1 MSALRKFFTVI
12 RSTVDAF
19 ADDEL
24 LTRAAALSFYAAL
37 SLAPLLLLLVWA
49 VSIVQPDWIGGVT
62 QMLAT
67 VVGEGGAVAIND
79 VLDAV
84 KGRTLSGNVASIIS
98 IGITVFSATAVFAQL
113 QGTLNRVWRVK
124 PKPGAAIGAWLR
136 ARAHAAALLVGLGF
150 LLVISFVISTAIRS
164 VIHGQGELWTALG
177 ATSGLI
183 VLFVAFCAIYKVLPD
198 ALVDWSDVMLG
209 AAITSLLLQLGRY
222 VIDFYLERAKVG
234 SAYGSAAGLVVLLTW
249 MYYSAV
255 VVLTGASLTRA
266 LADAYGK
273 PIRPSM
279 HAVEFLPGEVEV
291 PPDDA
296 HDDRSSGAP

>member
-1 MSALRKFFTVI
+1 MAVRHKWYTVI

-19 ADDEL
+19 SDDEL

-49 VSIVQPDWIGGVT
+49 VSLIEPDWVGGVT
-62 QMLAT
+62 QMLAA
-67 VVGEGGAVAIND
+67 VVGQRGAVAIND

-84 KGRTLSGNVASIIS
+84 RGRTWSGHVTSLVS
-98 IGITVFSATAVFAQL
+98 IGITLFSATAVFAQL

-136 ARAHAAALLVGLGF
+136 ARAHAVGVLAGLGF
-150 LLVISFVISTAIRS
+150 LLVISFIISTLVRS
-164 VIHGQGELWTALG
+164 ALPGEGHVWSAMG
-177 ATSGLI
+177 AVSGVV
-183 VLFVAFCAIYKVLPD
+183 VLFIAFCAIFKVLPD
-198 ALVDWSDVMLG
+198 ALVDWSDVGLG
-209 AAITSLLLQLGRY
+209 AAITSVLLQLGRY
-222 VIDFYLERAKVG
+222 VIDFYLVRANVG

-249 MYYSAV
+249 MYYSSI

-273 PIRPSM
+273 PIRPSR
-279 HAVEFLPGEVEV
+279 HAVEMALPEEVAA
-291 PPDDA
+291 DG
-296 HDDRSSGAP
+296 HDEHV

>member
-1 MSALRKFFTVI
+1 MSALRKLFTVI
-12 RSTVDAF
+12 HSTVDAF
-19 ADDEL
+19 SDDEL

-37 SLAPLLLLLVWA
+37 SLAPLLLLLVWG
-49 VSIVQPDWIGGVT
+49 VSIIQPDWVSGVT
-62 QMLAT
+62 QMLSA
-67 VVGEGGAVAIND
+67 VVGQRSAVAINE
-79 VLDAV
+79 VLNAV
-84 KGRTLSGNVASIIS
+84 KGKTMSGNVASIVS
-98 IGITVFSATAVFAQL
+98 IAITVFSATAVFAQL

-136 ARAHAAALLVGLGF
+136 ARAHAVALLAGLGF

-164 VIHGQGELWTALG
+164 AIHGEGQLWTALG
-177 ATSGLI
+177 TASGLV

-198 ALVDWSDVMLG
+198 AEVEWSDVMLG

-222 VIDFYLERAKVG
+222 VIDFYLVRANVG

-249 MYYSAV
+249 MYYSSV

-273 PIRPSM
+273 PIRPSE
-279 HAVEFLPGEVEV
+279 HAVEIMPGDVELP
-291 PPDDA
+291 P
-296 HDDRSSGAP
+296 APADKPVRERT

>member
-1 MSALRKFFTVI
+1 M

-19 ADDEL
+19 TDDEL

-37 SLAPLLLLLVWA
+37 SMAPLLLLLVWT
-49 VSIVQPDWIGGVT
+49 VSIIQPGWVGGVT
-62 QMLAT
+62 QMLAA
-67 VVGEGGAVAIND
+67 VVGERGAGAIND

-84 KGRTLSGNVASIIS
+84 KGRTLSGNVTSIVS
-98 IGITVFSATAVFAQL
+98 IGITLFSATAVFAQL

-124 PKPGAAIGAWLR
+124 PRPGAAIGAWLR
-136 ARAHAAALLVGLGF
+136 ARAHAVGVLAGLGF

-164 VIHGQGELWTALG
+164 AIPNEGMVWSVLGAITAL
-177 ATSGLI
+177 I
-183 VLFVAFCAIYKVLPD
+183 VMFVAFCAIYKVLPD
-198 ALVDWSDVMLG
+198 ALVEWSDVMLG

-222 VIDFYLERAKVG
+222 AIDFYLIRAQVG
-234 SAYGSAAGLVVLLTW
+234 SAYGSAAGIVVLLTW

-273 PIRPSM
+273 PIRPSE
-279 HAVEFLPGEVEV
+279 HAVEFLPGDIDV
-291 PPDDA
+291 PRD
-296 HDDRSSGAP
+296 DDRDDPANRS